1 MPEPSA
7 NSDPEHPRRL
17 DRWLASIPT
26 HLRKR
31 MGNDGHSVHHHFLQ
45 GVAYKLG
52 SGAVTVLILWWEA
65 RR

>member
-7 NSDPEHPRRL
+7 KSDPEHPRRL
-17 DRWLASIPT
+17 DRWLVSIPT
-26 HLRKR
+26 HLRKWR
-31 MGNDGHSVHHHFLQ
+31 GNHGHRVHHHFLQ